1 MRGKA
6 MAGHPSSQGGSWER
20 VESKLLRHSVWLTS
34 VLRRNKSWKRSEGPV
49 RAIPFQRLNKLL
61 CDFWL
66 TPVIQL
72 FLG

>member
-1 MRGKA
+1 MREKA
-6 MAGHPSSQGGSWER
+6 MAGHPGSHGGSWER
-20 VESKLLRHSVWLTS
+20 VESKLFRHSVWLTS
-34 VLRRNKSWKRSEGPV
+34 VLRRNKSQKHSEGPV
-49 RAIPFQRLNKLL
+49 KAFPFQRLNKLL